1 MHTVLKIVIWMLES
15 DWWTQYLISSFKLFY
30 SREQIQLVKF
40 MCFIKWLFTHMCKME
55 VYTYVLYKMVEPQC
69 PALGSHLLITVWP
82 SPQPVKV
89 PIYIFLSWQPRKKQ
103 HSLWTGEN
111 CSYASWPAALCELTA
126 WLTVVSWLLGEPKHS
141 NSTLMDQTN
150 RSWSWIMFL
159 GNILC
164 RPVERA

>member
-40 MCFIKWLFTHMCKME
+40 I
-55 VYTYVLYKMVEPQC
+55 YTYVLYKMVEPQC